1 MHTQYINELSEKSK
15 KTFITR
21 VLSSFS
27 IAITIWLSF
36 AFSMLSDTSW
46 GWSGDVGIIVNQI
59 FAYCQMLLVFA
70 IIYFAAKEILHLHFY
85 NNIGA
90 FIVILFSIALYTFLP
105 TFTYVIQKFN
115 YVDVQLYDT
124 FYVFTISLIVCTV
137 LVIMI
142 NILYMWSQGMLELRK
157 TFIHI
162 ALIVLV
168 SLFAISWLYFS
179 FMKGWTTIL
188 LLYAI
193 TAGTDVF
200 AYLGGMLFGK
210 KKMSKYI
217 SPNKTIGGGIIGVIG
232 ATLLCLLLM
241 LCFSYVPESFNILGN
256 FFGIKFSDTEIG
268 ADGNFVNS
276 SFWWISIVFIFLI
289 LSIISVVGDLSFS
302 YIKRI
307 YEIKDYSNLIPGH
320 GGVLDRID
328 SLIFVSCAYLLFM
341 VGVSIF
347 STTASLF

>member
-1 MHTQYINELSEKSK
+1 MHAQYINELSEKSK
-15 KTFITR
+15 KTFVTR

-27 IAITIWLSF
+27 IAVTIWLSF

-46 GWSGDVGIIVNQI
+46 GWSGDVGIITNQI
-59 FAYCQMLLVFA
+59 FAYCQMLLILV
-70 IIYFAAKEILHLHFY
+70 IIYFASIEIARLHFY
-85 NNIGA
+85 NNAGA
-90 FIVILFSIALYTFLP
+90 FFVILISISLYTLLP
-105 TFTYVIQKFN
+105 TFTYIVQKFN
-115 YVDVQLYDT
+115 YIDMQLYDT
-124 FYVFTISLIVCTV
+124 FFAFTISLIACTFT
-137 LVIMI
+137 VILI

-162 ALIVLV
+162 TLIVLV

-217 SPNKTIGGGIIGVIG
+217 SPNKTIGGGIIGIFG
-232 ATLLCLLLM
+232 STMLCLLIM
-241 LCFSYVPESFNILGN
+241 LIFSYVPAQFNILGN
-256 FFGIKFSDTEIG
+256 FFGIRFGDTDIDAASD
-268 ADGNFVNS
+268 FVNS
-276 SFWWISIVFIFLI
+276 AFWWISIVFIFLV